1 LKHQP
6 HFNVPEIRKH
16 RLAALRKRLR
26 GDPFYSRTAFSKVH
40 DSAVLRAWPVDR
52 EEMAAEL
59 GLSVGH
65 SIGASQGCWST
76 LICASAALL
85 AKWHL
90 DESYIK
96 VSRRLDS
103 GRWGQRA
110 AVSVVIT
117 NGWRFC

>member
-52 EEMAAEL
+52 EEMAAER
-59 GLSVGH
+59 GLSFDP
-65 SIGASQGCWST
+65 SIGASPGYRLLSNVVG
-76 LICASAALL
+76 AL
-85 AKWHL
+85 
-90 DESYIK
+90 
-96 VSRRLDS
+96 
-103 GRWGQRA
+103 
-110 AVSVVIT
+110 
-117 NGWRFC
+117 